1 MSKELN
7 EEQNASVGMTVGI
20 IEVRC
25 LQKLDAEEWFTT
37 EDPSPNFFSPFISN
51 FILFLSLLVNSWVH
65 TGSDIAT
72 IQLC

>member
-25 LQKLDAEEWFTT
+25 LQKLDAQE
-37 EDPSPNFFSPFISN
+37 
-51 FILFLSLLVNSWVH
+51 
-65 TGSDIAT
+65 
-72 IQLC
+72 